1 MHNSNIFNI
10 KRFWELFYKITL
22 FIKNV
27 CINQVG
33 TNIETISPLWKWNGK
48 FFFWKV
54 GKQCPLLV
62 MGDIQLTIFQL
73 GTSHTHTTQH
83 PQKPSQLELLLSIP
97 QTFAI
102 NPCVA
107 ILWGLIYKTL
117 LLLLHL
123 FIYFRSKVSVWN
135 Q

>member
-1 MHNSNIFNI
+1 MALYIFQYVQGVFVHHLTKSLCLLKMSESI
-10 KRFWELFYKITL
+10 KSEPILRQFPLCENEIVIF
-22 FIKNV
+22 
-27 CINQVG
+27 
-33 TNIETISPLWKWNGK
+33 LWKVW
-48 FFFWKV
+48 
-54 GKQCPLLV
+54 KQCPLLV

-123 FIYFRSKVSVWN
+123 FIYFRSKVSVGN

>member
-1 MHNSNIFNI
+1 
-10 KRFWELFYKITL
+10 
-22 FIKNV
+22 
-27 CINQVG
+27 
-33 TNIETISPLWKWNGK
+33 
-48 FFFWKV
+48 
-54 GKQCPLLV
+54 

-123 FIYFRSKVSVWN
+123 FIYFRSKVSVQWKPIEYSN
-135 Q
+135 GLERAKFSKSIYFIIPCEIQEADHVKLLA